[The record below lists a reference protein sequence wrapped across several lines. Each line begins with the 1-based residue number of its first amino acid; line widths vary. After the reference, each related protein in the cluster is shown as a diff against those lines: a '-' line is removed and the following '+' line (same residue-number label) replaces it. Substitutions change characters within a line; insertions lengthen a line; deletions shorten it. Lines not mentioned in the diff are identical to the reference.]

1 MKEALIL
8 LPAHQGL
15 PSAEEIQAKQ
25 ISGAEEEKDWLYTT
39 VQTNFYVL
47 LPGGT

>member
-8 LPAHQGL
+8 PSTHQGL
-15 PSAEEIQAKQ
+15 PSTEKIQATQ
-25 ISGAEEEKDWLYTT
+25 ISGAGEEKSWLYTT